1 MTKKTKTQIPGS
13 QGSTSDSLPKVKTP
27 QRRKPPQSSA
37 SPMDRSTTAIVDD
50 LPMDTSSILLPPRD
64 TKSLAVRLLLQ
75 SPNGASLAA
84 LMEIT
89 GWQAHTVRAVLSRL
103 RKKGWAVMRRSEGT
117 VTVYYIDRDADVP
130 ASETDDVLVID
141 PASPTPGEPPG
152 LAAHEGGK

>member
-37 SPMDRSTTAIVDD
+37 SPKDRSKTANVAD
-50 LPMDTSSILLPPRD
+50 LPMATSPILLPPRD
-64 TKSLAVRLLLQ
+64 TKSLAVRVRLQ
-75 SPNGASLAA
+75 SPNGATLAA

-103 RKKGWAVMRRSEGT
+103 RKKGWAVMRRSEGMA
-117 VTVYYIDRDADVP
+117 TVYYIDRDAEVP

-141 PASPTPGEPPG
+141 PASPMLDEIEGPS
-152 LAAHEGGK
+152 ASEGGK